1 MAGTASSKGMSYSQ
15 IYCRGRAPSRPVSRK
30 PGIPVGAEGDS
41 PRKGDAAALSG
52 KATKSGAEPLSYKA
66 FYR

>member
-52 KATKSGAEPLSYKA
+52 KATKSGAEPLSYKV

>member
-1 MAGTASSKGMSYSQ
+1 M
-15 IYCRGRAPSRPVSRK
+15 CPPVSRNLGT
-30 PGIPVGAEGDS
+30 PDRTGGDS

-52 KATKSGAEPLSYKA
+52 KATKSGAEPLPYTV